1 MIILPSFVQWAA
13 NEMQGCHNCIVHDN
27 DSFETW
33 IFVKNITRKEIQ
45 NWSIS
50 AFEMLYIENKTWL
63 FITKMKKKWKEK

>member
-1 MIILPSFVQWAA
+1 
-13 NEMQGCHNCIVHDN
+13 MQGCHNCIVHDN

-63 FITKMKKKWKEK
+63 FITKMKKK